1 MRDEGSHRH
10 ATGDRGPERGR
21 WEVEGA
27 WRYRGLVTVEPS
39 RGCHTVLEASP
50 DTEPMLLTGPGL
62 DWIPRSYCTF
72 VWLHPSA
79 DRGQRAV
86 ASSSFR
92 AQEAARLRFL
102 ALI

>member
-27 WRYRGLVTVEPS
+27 WVYRGLVTVEPS

-50 DTEPMLLTGPGL
+50 DTEPMMDVADWTWTG
-62 DWIPRSYCTF
+62 
-72 VWLHPSA
+72 
-79 DRGQRAV
+79 
-86 ASSSFR
+86 
-92 AQEAARLRFL
+92 FL
-102 ALI
+102 ARTALLYGCTQAQTGASELLLPAASAHKRQPDCASWP

>member
-1 MRDEGSHRH
+1 MFVLRLSHCGTFPWMPHSARSVARH
-10 ATGDRGPERGR
+10 
-21 WEVEGA
+21 GA
-27 WRYRGLVTVEPS
+27 DVADWTW
-39 RGCHTVLEASP
+39 T
-50 DTEPMLLTGPGL
+50 GL
-62 DWIPRSYCTF
+62 DSSNSYCTF

-86 ASSSFR
+86 VSSSFR